1 MKNTNTSSGEF
12 ILNKRTR
19 TLHLSGC
26 SSLNKVKE
34 DNLEKVTM
42 DIDGIQDSDYHF
54 CKNCSKN
61 ISQVSSLSLDEQQF
75 LEIIKKDPVPLP
87 VICEKMNKSSNDLF
101 KLVDSLREKG
111 YEAVIKREEL
121 SSGKAVYQAQLA
133 REIKKKKTIRLKGIS
148 RKEIKILIVS
158 DTGFGLKT
166 HQPELYATAIEMAK
180 KQKVDFAIH
189 AGNITAG
196 KMTPSTIMDFETE
209 SAIKQLDYFTRK
221 MPQTP
226 FKMYFLNGP
235 KDLEHI
241 KKGVNPAQF
250 LGNSRSDFRYAGD
263 LRADFFVKNLKITV
277 THVKDRVTYT
287 KSYMLQGLAENLR
300 EQLSYVYRQNRKPN
314 LLLVGGN
321 NTYLYLPTKK
331 KNGME
336 AIGLPSLYAMTPSQE
351 ARKKRGGS
359 SELGYIIVTVK
370 MDDQGNPKEIEHQW
384 YPLTAYQ
391 RDPYAVNES
400 EAFTQNSNLTDDQRT
415 ILEMLRQRPRRYG
428 EISREIGK
436 SKSYLQQIVGEMRKK
451 GYYIPW
457 DGSSGTISLMRDWR
471 SREFKPI
478 SMKEMFVKNL
488 KLGNF
493 SDTHIGNRKF
503 REDLLPKVYQICEK
517 NKVDAITHSGDV
529 LDGMAAYR
537 GHELELLEHG
547 ADEQEEKAKKIW
559 PKSKIK
565 TYVIT
570 GSSHEWVYWDRAG
583 HNPVKSLAKEIP
595 NMEYIGGRVGLEGH
609 LKKNGVIVKL
619 VHPKGGVPYGKSY
632 RLQKFIEALT
642 EEVDEASSGAN
653 LILVGH
659 LHLSMAMLYKGV
671 AAFLVPCL
679 EEQTWYLKGKQ
690 LNPWLGMWITEIS
703 LDKRGNIT
711 RLFPKYVSFEKEP
724 K

>member
-1 MKNTNTSSGEF
+1 MKNSKTSSSEF
-12 ILNKRTR
+12 ILNERAG
-19 TLHLSGC
+19 TLHFPGC
-26 SSLNKVKE
+26 SSLKKVKE
-34 DNLEKVTM
+34 DNLKKVTM
-42 DIDGIQDSDYHF
+42 DIDEIQDSDYHL

-61 ISQVSSLSLDEQQF
+61 ISQVSNLDIDEQQF

-87 VICEKMNKSSNDLF
+87 VICEKMNKSSNDLYG
-101 KLVDSLREKG
+101 LVDSLREKG
-111 YEAVIKREEL
+111 YEAVIKREEI
-121 SSGKAVYQAQLA
+121 SSGEVVYMAQLV
-133 REIKKKKTIRLKGIS
+133 RGIKKKKTIRLEEIS
-148 RKEIKILIVS
+148 RREVKILVVS
-158 DTGFGLKT
+158 DTGFGFKT

-180 KQKVDFAIH
+180 KQKVDFGIH
-189 AGNITAG
+189 VGNITAG
-196 KMTPSTIMDFETE
+196 KSTPSTKMDFETG
-209 SAIKQLDYFTRK
+209 SAFQQLDFAKK
-221 MPQTP
+221 MPRTP

-235 KDLEHI
+235 KDLEHM
-241 KKGVNPAQF
+241 KNGPNPARS

-359 SELGYIIVTVK
+359 PELGYVIVTVK
-370 MDDQGNPKEIEHQW
+370 LDEKGNPKEIEHQW

-391 RDPYAVNES
+391 RDPSRVDDS
-400 EAFTQNSNLTDDQRT
+400 ELFSENGNLTKDQCT
-415 ILEMLRQRPRRYG
+415 ILDMLKQRPRRYG
-428 EISREIGK
+428 EISRETGK
-436 SKSYLQQIVGEMRKK
+436 SKSYLQRVVGEMRKM
-451 GYYIPW
+451 GYNIPW
-457 DGSSGTISLMRDWR
+457 DGSSGMISLMRDWK
-471 SREFKPI
+471 SRKFKPI
-478 SMKEMFVKNL
+478 SMKEMFIKNL
-488 KLGNF
+488 KLGNI

-503 REDLLPKVYQICEK
+503 REDLLSKAYQICEA
-517 NKVDAITHSGDV
+517 NKVEAITHSGDV

-537 GHELELLEHG
+537 GHELELLWHG
-547 ADEQEEKAKKIW
+547 ADEQEERAKLIW

-583 HNPVKSLAKEIP
+583 HNSVKSLAKEIP

-609 LKKNGVIVKL
+609 LKKNGVVVKL

-642 EEVDEASSGAN
+642 EEVDEASSGAAN

-659 LHLSMAMLYKGV
+659 LHLAMAMLYKGV

-690 LNPWLGMWITEIS
+690 LNPWLGMWTTEIS
-703 LDKRGNIT
+703 LDKYGNIT
-711 RLFPKYVSFEKEP
+711 KLFPKYFSFEKEP